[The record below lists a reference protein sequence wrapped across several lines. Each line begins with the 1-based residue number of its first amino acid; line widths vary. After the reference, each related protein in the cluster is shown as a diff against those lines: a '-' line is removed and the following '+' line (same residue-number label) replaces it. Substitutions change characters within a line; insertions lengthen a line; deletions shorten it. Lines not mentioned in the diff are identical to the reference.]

1 MAYPHDS
8 SLLRPLSPPGG
19 TAGDLPGTTVDW
31 LFQSPRLGV
40 ALWDCAAGKR
50 GLSAERSP
58 LWHVVSFVHS
68 GAFVLHAQGQST
80 VIDATSVLFHNPGDP
95 FRSEH
100 PFGHCDRGSFIGIH
114 REALLELLAEQDPEA
129 AERPWALFP
138 RPYVHGLFG
147 ACLLQRLLVRRLQAG
162 PPPDLMAVEEIVL
175 KVLAGA
181 VKGTRQAREPASAR
195 RAPARARRCYA
206 EDVKALLQE
215 RFRERLQLDDI
226 ARSLYVSP
234 YHLCRTFQERTGVP
248 IHRYLNRL
256 RVREAME
263 TMAEREVDLSD
274 LALGLGFSSHSHF
287 TAAFRKELG
296 IPPRGM
302 KKLKTAR
309 MAEMVRALD
318 F

>member
-1 MAYPHDS
+1 MTFSNGFCPPPS
-8 SLLRPLSPPGG
+8 SSRG
-19 TAGDLPGTTVDW
+19 TAGDLPGAAIDW
-31 LFQSPRLGV
+31 LFRGPSLGV

-50 GLSAERSP
+50 SLSEERHP
-58 LWHVVSFVHS
+58 LWYVVSFVHS
-68 GAFVLHAQGQST
+68 GAFVLHAQGRSA
-80 VIDATSVLFHNPGDP
+80 VIDATSVLMHNPGDS

-100 PFGHCDRGSFIGIH
+100 PFGHRDRGSFISIQQ
-114 REALLELLAEQDPEA
+114 ETLLELLAGHDPA
-129 AERPWALFP
+129 AVERPQALFP
-138 RPYVHGLFG
+138 RPYVHGLFS
-147 ACLLQRLLVRRLQAG
+147 AYLLQRLLIRRLQSS
-162 PPPDLMAVEEIVL
+162 PPPDLLPVEETVL
-175 KVLAGA
+175 KVLAGV
-181 VKGTRQAREPASAR
+181 VKGTRQAQGLAPVR
-195 RAPARARRCYA
+195 RDPSRARRCYT

-234 YHLCRTFQERTGVP
+234 YHLCRTFQEQTGVP

-256 RVREAME
+256 RLREAME

-302 KKLKTAR
+302 KKLKAAR
-309 MAEMVRALD
+309 MNEMVRALD
-318 F
+318 L

>member
-1 MAYPHDS
+1 MAYPNDPTF
-8 SLLRPLSPPGG
+8 LRSASPPGAP
-19 TAGDLPGTTVDW
+19 AGGLPGSTVDW
-31 LFQSPRLGV
+31 LFQTPRLGV
-40 ALWDCAAGKR
+40 AVWDCAAGKR
-50 GLSAERSP
+50 GLSEERSP

-68 GAFVLHAQGQST
+68 GAFVLHAQGQSA

-100 PFGHCDRGSFIGIH
+100 PFGRCDHGSFIGIH
-114 REALLELLAEQDPEA
+114 REALLELLADQDPEA
-129 AERPWALFP
+129 VERPRALFP

-147 ACLLQRLLVRRLQAG
+147 VYLLQRLLIRRLQAG

-175 KVLAGA
+175 KILAGA
-181 VKGTRQAREPASAR
+181 LKGFRQAQGPTPVR
-195 RAPARARRCYA
+195 RDPARARRCYA
-206 EDVKALLQE
+206 EDVKALLQQ
-215 RFRERLQLDDI
+215 RYRERLQLDDI

-263 TMAEREVDLSD
+263 SMAEGEVDLSD

-287 TAAFRKELG
+287 TSAFRKELG
-296 IPPRGM
+296 IPPRGL
-302 KKLKTAR
+302 KKLKTVR
-309 MAEMVRALD
+309 MAEMARALD
-318 F
+318 L

>member
-1 MAYPHDS
+1 
-8 SLLRPLSPPGG
+8 LSPPGG
-19 TAGDLPGTTVDW
+19 AAGDLPGTTIDW
-31 LFQSPRLGV
+31 LFQSSRLGV
-40 ALWDCAAGKR
+40 ALWDCAAGRR
-50 GLSAERSP
+50 GLSEERCP
-58 LWHVVSFVHS
+58 LWYVVSFVHS
-68 GAFVLHAQGQST
+68 GAFVLHAQGRSA
-80 VIDATSVLFHNPGDP
+80 VIDATAVLFHNPGDP

-114 REALLELLAEQDPEA
+114 REALLELLAGHDPEA
-129 AERPWALFP
+129 AERPRALFS
-138 RPYVHGLFG
+138 RLYVHGLFS

-162 PPPDLMAVEEIVL
+162 PPPDLMAVEETVL
-175 KVLAGA
+175 KVLAG
-181 VKGTRQAREPASAR
+181 VIRETRRPQGLAHVR
-195 RAPARARRCYA
+195 RDPGRARRCYA
-206 EDVKALLQE
+206 EDVKALLQQ
-215 RFRERLQLDDI
+215 RFREHLQLDDI

-234 YHLCRTFQERTGVP
+234 YHLCRTFQEQTGVP

-256 RVREAME
+256 RLREAME

-296 IPPRGM
+296 ISPRGM

-318 F
+318 L